1 MHGVP
6 TRAAVAQLAPDQVDL
21 AEPEA
26 AAQVGERLGQ
36 RGDGHAGRAGAVR
49 GSLSW
54 AAAGVRRIVM
64 VKLAN
69 QPLGSRPRLTA
80 SAERRRHV
88 PPWSQDP

>member
-1 MHGVP
+1 VAPVRSGD
-6 TRAAVAQLAPDQVDL
+6 AAHSAQRL
-21 AEPEA
+21 AEPF
-26 AAQVGERLGQ
+26 
-36 RGDGHAGRAGAVR
+36 
-49 GSLSW
+49 W

-88 PPWSQDP
+88 PPGSQEP